1 MSLRVETNNNNNFKI
16 HSYGNK
22 DSLHNGKQ
30 ER

>member
-1 MSLRVETNNNNNFKI
+1 MSLRVETNINNSLKI
-16 HSYGNK
+16 QSYGNK

>member
-1 MSLRVETNNNNNFKI
+1 MSLKVETNNNNNLKI
-16 HSYGNK
+16 QSYGNK